1 MPADAALVLGA
12 VIGVGIAVLVYLIAT
27 GRLRFRFRFR
37 LGPPERGE
45 RVIRT
50 IKTTKHTVPPDEPLP
65 EEVAQAPEE
74 ARRTGSAERIVINV
88 NGEERVYDSLDD
100 VPAEYRDLIQR
111 HRGTHQSQITIEVNG
126 ETHTYRSRD
135 EVPPEFRR
143 FLPPELP
150 Q

>member
-1 MPADAALVLGA
+1 MPADAALVLGV

-27 GRLRFRFRFR
+27 GRLRFR

-50 IKTTKHTVPPDEPLP
+50 VRTTTRTSLPDDPEEPLP
-65 EEVAQAPEE
+65 EEVAEALEE
-74 ARRTGSAERIVINV
+74 ARRSARAAERIVINV

-111 HRGTHQSQITIEVNG
+111 YRGTSPSQITIEVNG

-135 EVPPEFRR
+135 EVPAKFRML
-143 FLPPELP
+143 LPPEP
-150 Q
+150 